1 MKKRWTLLP
10 ILLLLLLCACSRV
23 EDALASDEIAAP
35 VSTALEESGEST
47 APAAPKSTPEPAPEP
62 TPKPAPEP
70 RIETWVRLKK
80 DPLPEEYRLL
90 DYAACSNSTLDAQT
104 FIDTGVIPTNNT
116 RFYLDFACTSGFT
129 VKDTWFFGCFD
140 RDKHMYME
148 VGFHQSQGNP
158 AHFYTATGVQ
168 YSQTEDSALR
178 TVAWFKPGN
187 YYYAD
192 VLHGRKLYA
201 FDEPVEQHLFLFS
214 RQHMDREI
222 AGTHDI
228 FGHYDLNI
236 YACRIWQDGELVRDY
251 VPCQRVEDGRVGMY
265 DLVEG
270 RVYFSDGTDELL
282 PGEPAVSDGRVK
294 TVSGRFSVSLKVPQL
309 QGYVFRGYYTLPNGE
324 GECVINAKGI
334 PCAGVGTEEGLT
346 LYAWWTRDEAWFD
359 RY

>member
-1 MKKRWTLLP
+1 MKKGWMLVLVA
-10 ILLLLLLCACSRV
+10 LLLLLLCACSRV
-23 EDALASDEIAAP
+23 EDAPAAAE
-35 VSTALEESGEST
+35 SAAEEGFAAEKGQESA
-47 APAAPKSTPEPAPEP
+47 APAAPDPSPEP
-62 TPKPAPEP
+62 TPEPTP
-70 RIETWVRLKK
+70 RIETRVELKK
-80 DPLPEEYRLL
+80 DPLPEEYQML
-90 DYAACSNSTLDAQT
+90 DYAACSNSTMDAQT
-104 FIDTGVIPTNNT
+104 FIDTGVIPTNQT
-116 RFYLDFACTSGFT
+116 RFYLDFACTSGFR

-201 FDEPVEQHLFLFS
+201 FEEPVEQHLFLFS

-236 YACRIWQDGELVRDY
+236 YACRIWQDGVPVRDY
-251 VPCQRVEDGRVGMY
+251 VPCLRLEDGRVGMY

-270 RVYFSDGTDELL
+270 RVYFSDGTEELL
-282 PGEPAVSDGRVK
+282 PGNAAVSDGYAKLVN
-294 TVSGRFSVSLKVPQL
+294 GRFRGTLKVPKL
-309 QGYVFRGYYTLPNGE
+309 AGFVFRGYYTLPNGE
-324 GECVINAKGI
+324 GEQIVDAEGKQ
-334 PCAGVGTEEGLT
+334 CADAGSEEELT
-346 LYAWWTRDEAWFD
+346 LYAFWTRDDAYFD

>member
-1 MKKRWTLLP
+1 MKKGWA
-10 ILLLLLLCACSRV
+10 LLLALVIMGLLCACSRV
-23 EDALASDEIAAP
+23 EQIPAEPEDGPAQESPALQAAS
-35 VSTALEESGEST
+35 EST
-47 APAAPKSTPEPAPEP
+47 AESRPEP
-62 TPKPAPEP
+62 TPE
-70 RIETWVRLKK
+70 IVTQIRLCN
-80 DPLPEEYRLL
+80 DPLPEAYRLL
-90 DYAACSNSTLDAQT
+90 DYAACSNSTMDTQT
-104 FIDTGVIPTNNT
+104 YVDTGVVPTNNT
-116 RFYLDFACTSGFT
+116 RFYLDFECTSGFS

-201 FDEPVEQHLFLFS
+201 FEEPVEQHLFLFS

-228 FGHYDLNI
+228 FGHYDLSI
-236 YACRIWQDGELVRDY
+236 YTCRIWQDGELVRDY
-251 VPCQRVEDGRVGMY
+251 VPCQRLEDGRVGMY
-265 DLVEG
+265 DLVQG
-270 RVYFSDGTDELL
+270 SVSFSDGTEELL
-282 PGEPAVSDGRVK
+282 PGKAALKDGRAAAVNGEVRGK
-294 TVSGRFSVSLKVPQL
+294 LKVPSL
-309 QGYVFRGYYTLPNGE
+309 EGFVFQGYYTGPDGS
-324 GECVINAKGI
+324 GRRIIDAQWK
-334 PCAGVGTEEGLT
+334 PCAAVDMVDELT
-346 LYAWWTRDEAWFD
+346 LYAYWVRDDAYFD